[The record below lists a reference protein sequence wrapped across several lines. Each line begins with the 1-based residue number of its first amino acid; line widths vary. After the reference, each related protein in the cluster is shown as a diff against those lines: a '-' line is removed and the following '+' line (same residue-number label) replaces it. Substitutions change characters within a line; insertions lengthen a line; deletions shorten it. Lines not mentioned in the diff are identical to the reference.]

1 MSVGLAGQRRLD
13 GDRLRNKNWFPRY
26 VQRTEA
32 EVKFDEQQ
40 GVSAL
45 ERRRQRVASKLTQR
59 RGDLFQKAVMSDAGR
74 SVPHGAC
81 SLR

>member
-1 MSVGLAGQRRLD
+1 SEETHRPSAVSVGLVGQRRLD
-13 GDRLRNKNWFPRY
+13 GGQIAEQELVPRY

-59 RGDLFQKAVMSDAGR
+59 RARPVPKGSDVR
-74 SVPHGAC
+74 
-81 SLR
+81 RRT